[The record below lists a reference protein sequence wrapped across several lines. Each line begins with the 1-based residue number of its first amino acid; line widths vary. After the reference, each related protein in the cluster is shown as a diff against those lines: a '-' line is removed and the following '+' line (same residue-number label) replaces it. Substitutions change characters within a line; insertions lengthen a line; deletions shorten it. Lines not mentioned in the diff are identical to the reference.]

1 MKTIAVDF
9 DGVIHKYSEGY
20 KEGTPDDVPVE
31 GAKEALIQLRKRGFD
46 VVIFTARDNLLEVKE
61 WLNLYDFGEYL
72 VTNNKP
78 KAIAYIDDRAIRF
91 TNWQDM
97 LNYF

>member
-9 DGVIHKYSEGY
+9 DGVIHKYSKGY
-20 KEGTPDDVPVE
+20 QDGTPYDIPME
-31 GAKEALIQLRKRGFD
+31 GAKKALRKLEKRGFD
-46 VVIFTARDNLLEVKE
+46 IVIFTARDNLQVVTE
-61 WLNLYDFGEYL
+61 WMIGHGFPNYV
-72 VTNNKP
+72 VTNQKP